1 MKNLRETFRDMKPDE
16 MREASREASREEEI
30 DSMTKNDAPIEYV
43 TPAEFFRRMR
53 VKRTTLQ
60 KFGFKKESGVWTY
73 SAPIANGALVCT
85 VALDSRGSVK
95 ETIADAATGDEYVQ
109 HRVAGASGKFV
120 GGVRCEI
127 MALMKRIADS
137 CFERDVFKTD
147 LARGIIAFAESEW
160 GEKPEFLW
168 KNFPDYA
175 VLRRKDTNKWYALV
189 ARLTADKVGGNRKD
203 IVEAVNL
210 RRTDSMDGPRF
221 LPAYHMNK
229 KTWTTIVL
237 DGTVGAEELQKL
249 LTDSRKL
256 ATK

>member
-1 MKNLRETFRDMKPDE
+1 VKNLRETFRDMTPDE
-16 MREASREASREEEI
+16 MREASREAEI
-30 DSMTKNDAPIEYV
+30 DSMAKNDAPIEYL

-53 VKRTTLQ
+53 VIRSTLE
-60 KFGFKKESGVWTY
+60 KFGFKKESGVWIY

-85 VALDSRGSVK
+85 VTVDASGAVK
-95 ETIADAATGDEYVQ
+95 ETTTDAATGDEYVQ

-168 KNFPDYA
+168 KNFPDY
-175 VLRRKDTNKWYALV
+175 V
-189 ARLTADKVGGNRKD
+189 
-203 IVEAVNL
+203 
-210 RRTDSMDGPRF
+210 F
-221 LPAYHMNK
+221 
-229 KTWTTIVL
+229 
-237 DGTVGAEELQKL
+237 
-249 LTDSRKL
+249 
-256 ATK
+256 

>member
-1 MKNLRETFRDMKPDE
+1 
-16 MREASREASREEEI
+16 
-30 DSMTKNDAPIEYV
+30 MTKTNAQTEYA
-43 TPAEFFRRMR
+43 TPTEFFRRMR
-53 VKRTTLQ
+53 VKRATLQ

-73 SAPIANGALVCT
+73 SEPIAGGALVCT
-85 VALDSRGSVK
+85 VAVDSSGAVV
-95 ETIADAATGDEYVQ
+95 ETTADAATGDEYVQ

-120 GGVRCEI
+120 GGARCEI

-147 LARGIIAFAESEW
+147 LARSIIAYAESEW
-160 GEKPEFLW
+160 GEMPEFLW

-175 VLRRKDTNKWYALV
+175 VLRRKDTDKWYALV
-189 ARLTADKVGGNRKD
+189 ARLTANKVGGSRKD
-203 IVEAVNL
+203 VVEVVNM
-210 RRTDSMDGPRF
+210 RRTDGIEGSRF

-249 LTDSRKL
+249 LTESRGL
-256 ATK
+256 ANK